1 MAIAFRSNCHF
12 HLSIIFRQDEKHP
25 GKPPR
30 NFIDLDFCDNEVYGM
45 ANYFSRI
52 TRMIINKAKIDKTKG
67 FLDEREANY
76 LYKLALKAGKNGPCL
91 EIGSYCGKSSVF
103 LGAACKENSTVL
115 FSIDHHGGS
124 EEQQPGEEY
133 FDPDLVDKEMG
144 KIDTLRYFRKTIA
157 DFDLEDIVIPIIGRS
172 AVIGGVWKTPLSL
185 IFIDGSHAYDSVLSD
200 YSIWAKNLITGGYLL
215 FHDIFS
221 DPAKG
226 GQAPYLV
233 YKNAVASGI
242 YEEMPTCESLGILRR
257 KK

>member
-1 MAIAFRSNCHF
+1 
-12 HLSIIFRQDEKHP
+12 
-25 GKPPR
+25 
-30 NFIDLDFCDNEVYGM
+30 
-45 ANYFSRI
+45 
-52 TRMIINKAKIDKTKG
+52 MIINKEKIDKVKG
-67 FLDEREANY
+67 FLDKREADH

-103 LGAACKENSTVL
+103 LGAACKENATVL

-133 FDPDLVDKEMG
+133 FDPDLLDKEIG
-144 KIDTLRYFRKTIA
+144 KIDTLKRFRQTIT
-157 DFDLEDIVIPIIGRS
+157 DFSLEDIVIPIIGRS
-172 AVIGGVWKTPLSL
+172 QIIGGVWKTPLSL
-185 IFIDGSHAYDSVLSD
+185 IFIDGSHAYESVLSD
-200 YSIWAKNLITGGYLL
+200 YNIWAKNLIAGGYLL

-233 YKNAVASGI
+233 YQKAVASGN
-242 YEEMPTCESLGILRR
+242 YEEKPMCESLGILIR